1 MATPEPTRPARG
13 LRISDLVGLVVGY
26 GIASLLARTLWPRS
40 HPLSGVAV
48 VFFGLVFTWL
58 GLAMSGPIVLLL
70 GRRGGK
76 PPRSERPDRPGRLIS
91 EVAPL
96 GRNAVAPPPA
106 VEPARYTR
114 AEMAWLVM
122 GGYWIALA
130 MFIVPARSVDTP
142 WALAG
147 LLPLVAAIGL
157 WLVVPM
163 RPTPAELA
171 KSWTHLA
178 ASSLLWTWP
187 IAWGLMILLSRSL

>member
-1 MATPEPTRPARG
+1 MATPESSRPPRG

-40 HPLSGVAV
+40 HPLTGAAAA
-48 VFFGLVFTWL
+48 FFGLVFAWL

-70 GRRGGK
+70 GRRGGIG
-76 PPRSERPDRPGRLIS
+76 RSHRPARPGRPIS

-96 GRNAVAPPPA
+96 GRDAVAAPIQADPP
-106 VEPARYTR
+106 RYTR
-114 AEMAWLVM
+114 AELAWLVI

-130 MFIVPARSVDTP
+130 MFVVPARSVDTP

-157 WLVVPM
+157 WVGLP
-163 RPTPAELA
+163 RRADPGELA
-171 KSWTHLA
+171 KTWTHLA

-187 IAWGLMILLSRSL
+187 IAWALMILLSRSL